1 MYLDL
6 HDLCATHADQPL
18 ILSLKPCLGK
28 TTQLR
33 LPAWGYNKKGMTDKS
48 LKHLGSGARG
58 SHSLGT

>member
-1 MYLDL
+1 MR
-6 HDLCATHADQPL
+6 
-18 ILSLKPCLGK
+18 ISLLFTVKPCLGK